1 MFSKTKTFFAG
12 LLLALP
18 MVTATP
24 AQAQARGVGVVSV
37 DGAIQATTAY
47 QAAVGQIQTTYATQ
61 IQQAQ
66 ARAVALQTE
75 LQPMQTAAQAAQ
87 AANTNPQETPP
98 AVATFVQRQQAA
110 EQELATLNRPM
121 VLARQYIREQI
132 GVHFNDAMTAA
143 MTASNVDLV
152 LSPEAITS
160 IAPNSPAN
168 ITAAVTAQLNTRVPS
183 VQAIPP
189 AGWNPGDTLRAAEA
203 AAQPTAQPEGR

>member
-1 MFSKTKTFFAG
+1 
-12 LLLALP
+12 
-18 MVTATP
+18 
-24 AQAQARGVGVVSV
+24 
-37 DGAIQATTAY
+37 
-47 QAAVGQIQTTYATQ
+47 
-61 IQQAQ
+61 
-66 ARAVALQTE
+66 
-75 LQPMQTAAQAAQ
+75 
-87 AANTNPQETPP
+87 
-98 AVATFVQRQQAA
+98 VATFVQRQQAA